1 MTTDR
6 ETAEVIRSWM
16 KEGVQ
21 LNDAGIHRVLA
32 RLPDTP
38 QRRHRWLWPLDWHPF
53 APGAT
58 RSAGAHGVQATGRR
72 PGPIPA
78 TTDGSHIVTGRTR
91 LMFSPVKAIIAGA
104 LAFALGG
111 AFLIAQPF
119 GQQEGLAPGAE
130 PASMEGARVAVAQDC
145 PGLEVSTVCTW
156 TSSDPRLTGTL
167 TWEGDGA
174 IELPE
179 GDVSGAG
186 DFVWLDAT
194 VEGPE
199 GSWTG
204 RLYINGSHIPLVSL
218 AVLSGSGAY
227 EGWQYIA
234 NDVGGNGYH
243 DDWSGVIYE
252 GELPPFGPPAVPAS
266 E

>member
-16 KEGVQ
+16 KEEVQ

-58 RSAGAHGVQATGRR
+58 RSADVQGVQATGRR

-78 TTDGSHIVTGRTR
+78 TTDSPHIVTGRTR
-91 LMFSPVKAIIAGA
+91 LMFSPVKAIIASA

-130 PASMEGARVAVAQDC
+130 PAGIEGARVTVAQDC
-145 PGLEVSTVCTW
+145 PELEDSIQVCTW
-156 TSSDPRLTGTL
+156 TSSDPRLTGTM
-167 TWEGDGA
+167 TMEMDGA
-174 IELPE
+174 IELPA
-179 GDVSGAG
+179 GVVGG
-186 DFVWLDAT
+186 DFFWVDAT

-199 GSWTG
+199 GTWTG
-204 RLYINGSHIPLVSL
+204 RLYINGTDPSASL

-227 EGWQYIA
+227 EGWQYVATDI
-234 NDVGGNGYH
+234 GGNGYH
-243 DDWSGVIYE
+243 FDWNGVIYE
-252 GELPPFGPPAVPAS
+252 GELPPFGPPGVSAS

>member
-16 KEGVQ
+16 KEEVR

-58 RSAGAHGVQATGRR
+58 RSADVQGIQATGRQ
-72 PGPIPA
+72 PGPMPA

-111 AFLIAQPF
+111 AFLVAQPF

-130 PASMEGARVAVAQDC
+130 PASMEGATVAVAQDC
-145 PGLEVSTVCTW
+145 PDLEETPCTW

-179 GDVSGAG
+179 DVDGG
-186 DFVWLDAT
+186 FWWMDAT

-204 RLYINGSHIPLVSL
+204 RLYVNFSHIPLVSL

-227 EGWQYIA
+227 EGWQYVASEVDGDNIH
-234 NDVGGNGYH
+234 NDWN
-243 DDWSGVIYE
+243 GVIYE